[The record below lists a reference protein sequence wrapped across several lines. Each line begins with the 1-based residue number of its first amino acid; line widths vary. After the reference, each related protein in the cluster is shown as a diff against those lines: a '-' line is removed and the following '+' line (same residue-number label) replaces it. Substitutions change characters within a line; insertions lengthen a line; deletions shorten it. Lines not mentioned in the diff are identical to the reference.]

1 MHQLKYVVLNSQSL
15 NSGHLSRVMECMCRV
30 NMSKPHSRTETGT
43 LTPSELLL
51 ALDCVSLSHVLL
63 EECHIKQN
71 WSDVLKSQLV
81 LVKSLVSQVLQSVHT
96 MALFKDTSYCKSLSV
111 SEVQR
116 ITHYSYLLVHSSRFT
131 ITIIV
136 TMLCK

>member
-1 MHQLKYVVLNSQSL
+1 
-15 NSGHLSRVMECMCRV
+15 
-30 NMSKPHSRTETGT
+30 MSKPHSRTETGT